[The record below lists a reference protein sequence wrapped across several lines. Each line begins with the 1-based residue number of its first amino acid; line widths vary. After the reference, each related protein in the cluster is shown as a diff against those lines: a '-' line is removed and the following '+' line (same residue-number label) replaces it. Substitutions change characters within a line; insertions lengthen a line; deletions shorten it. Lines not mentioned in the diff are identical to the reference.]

1 VKTDTIFYSLFKEFP
16 SIFFELIN
24 QAPEQAAS
32 YEFTSREIKQL
43 SFRLDGLF
51 LPKNETLDQPFYVVE
66 VQFQRD
72 DNLYYRLFTE
82 LFIFLNQ
89 YKPPYP
95 WRVVVIYPSRRIERE
110 QPLQFRELFSRVTRI
125 YLDELGDKASASV
138 GVNIVKLVIEQEQTA
153 PEQARRLIEQ
163 AQTQITDE
171 TTKRDLIDLI
181 ETIIVYKL
189 PQKSREEIE
198 AMLGLSELKQTKV
211 YQEAKQEGLVE
222 GKQEGL
228 AEGRQEGK
236 LKAKL
241 EAIPRMMQ
249 LGASLEMIAEGL
261 DLPLNVVQ
269 LAAQSFSE
277 DNVAAFIE
285 LLNHRRSLFSTQ
297 DLAELAELIKPLPDK
312 IETLSDAIAQWCKQ
326 DAHSLQRQ
334 AWRDCLSGKLAATV
348 EEWLA
353 QNLASLETLR
363 PSVNKAILQQAIA
376 SGENSN

>member
-1 VKTDTIFYSLFKEFP
+1 
-16 SIFFELIN
+16 
-24 QAPEQAAS
+24 
-32 YEFTSREIKQL
+32 
-43 SFRLDGLF
+43 
-51 LPKNETLDQPFYVVE
+51 
-66 VQFQRD
+66 
-72 DNLYYRLFTE
+72 
-82 LFIFLNQ
+82 
-89 YKPPYP
+89 
-95 WRVVVIYPSRRIERE
+95 
-110 QPLQFRELFSRVTRI
+110 
-125 YLDELGDKASASV
+125 
-138 GVNIVKLVIEQEQTA
+138 VIEQEQTA

-222 GKQEGL
+222 GEQRGEQRG
-228 AEGRQEGK
+228 E

-241 EAIPRMMQ
+241 EAIHRMMQ

-269 LAAQSFSE
+269 SAAQSFSE

-285 LLNHRRSLFSTQ
+285 LLNHRRSLFSPQ
-297 DLAELAELIKPLPDK
+297 DLADLAELIKPLPDK

-348 EEWLA
+348 EEWLT
-353 QNLASLETLR
+353 QNLASLETVR